1 MLSSSV
7 FATRPSRPSLP
18 PSIPFLPSSHSGLS
32 FSMSCTLLSATATS
46 QPFAYQSLRNSFHRH
61 GGCTPSRTHSA
72 RTLIPV
78 IQPFYFHTI
87 TNCKFNNSFLLMVFH
102 VMGVYPPA
110 QNLGRHIPHSLPPI
124 PFFSYPCAL
133 FCTHQNHNSFVF
145 KRFRTLCA
153 NTRGWGRGADSFP
166 REIIGYPKETGGG
179 RWGPEPGVHR
189 SPR

>member
-1 MLSSSV
+1 MLFSSV

-87 TNCKFNNSFLLMVFH
+87 TNCKFHNSILLMVFH
-102 VMGVYPPA
+102 VMGGVPPPH
-110 QNLGRHIPHSLPPI
+110 NLGRLSLIPYPYSLSFHILAHSFALTKI
-124 PFFSYPCAL
+124 TTLLFSNDSAL
-133 FCTHQNHNSFVF
+133 FAQTP
-145 KRFRTLCA
+145 
-153 NTRGWGRGADSFP
+153 GD
-166 REIIGYPKETGGG
+166 GGG
-179 RWGPEPGVHR
+179 VRTGIDRAHP
-189 SPR
+189 